1 MNERIEIPINVS
13 LDEKPEIHVT
23 FEDSRQ
29 PLSASFGEVKR
40 VSTSNYEELFNKP
53 ILNDK
58 TIIGNKIS
66 SDYGLQDKMDVA
78 SQAEIEAILYID

>member
-29 PLSASFGEVKR
+29 PLSASFGEVEK
-40 VSTSNYEELFNKP
+40 VNTSNYEELFNKP

>member
-1 MNERIEIPINVS
+1 MKERLEIPINIS
-13 LDEKPEIHVT
+13 MTEKSPNIS
-23 FEDSRQ
+23 FEDD
-29 PLSASFGEVKR
+29 ASFNAGFGAVEK

-53 ILNDK
+53 ILNDR